1 MSLRINHNM
10 SALNTLRSVVQNT
23 NAQAKTMEK
32 LSSGLKINYG
42 TKTNIFKKNRVYM
55 ATIDTSI
62 GINAPVDRVWDIIS
76 DLDNEPKFWKGTKET
91 RIISRDGNV
100 VTREITIAFR
110 DSKCM
115 QKITIQPKEKIY
127 AEFTKGI
134 IKGSKTLTLK
144 TKDDGSLLEA
154 NWDVKMSG
162 LAGMFT
168 GIIKKHIR
176 SGTEQALESIKQ
188 KVENS

>member
-1 MSLRINHNM
+1 
-10 SALNTLRSVVQNT
+10 
-23 NAQAKTMEK
+23 
-32 LSSGLKINYG
+32 
-42 TKTNIFKKNRVYM
+42 M

-62 GINAPVDRVWDIIS
+62 DINAPVDRVWDIIS

-91 RIISRDGNV
+91 RIISRDGIV

-127 AEFTKGI
+127 AEFTEGI
-134 IKGSKTLTLK
+134 IKGSKTLNLK
-144 TKDDGSLLEA
+144 PKDDSSLLEA

-168 GIIKKHIR
+168 GMIKKHIR

-188 KVENS
+188 KAENS

>member
-1 MSLRINHNM
+1 
-10 SALNTLRSVVQNT
+10 
-23 NAQAKTMEK
+23 
-32 LSSGLKINYG
+32 
-42 TKTNIFKKNRVYM
+42 M
-55 ATIDTSI
+55 AIIDTSI
-62 GINAPVDRVWDIIS
+62 DINAPVDRVWDIIS
-76 DLDNEPKFWKGTKET
+76 DLDNEPKFWRGTKET

-144 TKDDGSLLEA
+144 PKDGSSLLEA

-162 LAGMFT
+162 LVGMFT
-168 GIIKKHIR
+168 GMIKKHIR

-188 KVENS
+188 KAENS

>member
-1 MSLRINHNM
+1 
-10 SALNTLRSVVQNT
+10 
-23 NAQAKTMEK
+23 
-32 LSSGLKINYG
+32 
-42 TKTNIFKKNRVYM
+42 M

-62 GINAPVDRVWDIIS
+62 DINAPVDKVWDIIS

-134 IKGSKTLTLK
+134 IKGSKTLNLK
-144 TKDDGSLLEA
+144 SKDDSSLLEA

-168 GIIKKHIR
+168 GMIKKHIR

-188 KVENS
+188 KAESS

>member
-1 MSLRINHNM
+1 
-10 SALNTLRSVVQNT
+10 
-23 NAQAKTMEK
+23 
-32 LSSGLKINYG
+32 
-42 TKTNIFKKNRVYM
+42 M

-91 RIISRDGNV
+91 KIISRDGNV

-127 AEFTKGI
+127 AEFTEGI
-134 IKGSKTLTLK
+134 IKGSKTLNLK
-144 TKDDGSLLEA
+144 PKDDSSLLEA

-168 GIIKKHIR
+168 GMIKKHIR

-188 KVENS
+188 KAESS

>member
-1 MSLRINHNM
+1 
-10 SALNTLRSVVQNT
+10 
-23 NAQAKTMEK
+23 
-32 LSSGLKINYG
+32 
-42 TKTNIFKKNRVYM
+42 M
-55 ATIDTSI
+55 ATI
-62 GINAPVDRVWDIIS
+62 NAVVEISASVDKVWDIIS

-100 VTREITIAFR
+100 VTREITIAVR

-144 TKDDGSLLEA
+144 PKDGSSLLEA

-168 GIIKKHIR
+168 GMIKKHIR
-176 SGTEQALESIKQ
+176 SGTKQALESIKQ
-188 KVENS
+188 KAENS

>member
-1 MSLRINHNM
+1 
-10 SALNTLRSVVQNT
+10 
-23 NAQAKTMEK
+23 
-32 LSSGLKINYG
+32 
-42 TKTNIFKKNRVYM
+42 M
-55 ATIDTSI
+55 AIIDTSVD
-62 GINAPVDRVWDIIS
+62 INASVDKVWDIIS
-76 DLDNEPKFWKGTKET
+76 DLDSEPKFWKGTKET

-115 QKITIQPKEKIY
+115 QKISIQPKEKIH
-127 AEFTKGI
+127 AEFTDGI
-134 IKGSKTLTLK
+134 IKGSKTLSLK
-144 TKDDGSLLEA
+144 PKDCGSSLKA

-176 SGTEQALESIKQ
+176 SGTEQAMEAIKQ
-188 KVENS
+188 HAERS

>member
-1 MSLRINHNM
+1 
-10 SALNTLRSVVQNT
+10 
-23 NAQAKTMEK
+23 
-32 LSSGLKINYG
+32 
-42 TKTNIFKKNRVYM
+42 M
-55 ATIDTSI
+55 AIIDTSI
-62 GINAPVDRVWDIIS
+62 DINAPVDKVWDIIS

-100 VTREITIAFR
+100 VIREITIAFR

-115 QKITIQPKEKIY
+115 QKIIIQPKEKIY

-144 TKDDGSLLEA
+144 PKDGSSLLEA

-168 GIIKKHIR
+168 GMIKKHIR

-188 KVENS
+188 KAENS